1 MCRTWRYDCGAWICG
16 PANPSRCHTRWP
28 DQRVAVECDGFDWR
42 VVSIVSDD
50 VRRRAWEM
58 NLRIGFELD
67 RLAA

>member
-1 MCRTWRYDCGAWICG
+1 M
-16 PANPSRCHTRWP
+16 
-28 DQRVAVECDGFDWR
+28 AVECDGFDWR